1 MNDLQYQNFKQEEFL
16 TEHRKN
22 FFQIDFLKALMI
34 VLVIFDHFVSWNIKS
49 EIGVALWER
58 ISIPV
63 FLIIL
68 GFNMGHSFRGKG
80 NLTLKQ
86 LYSWSY
92 FKHKILRFVIP
103 FLILYAA
110 STFIGLFMYGF
121 DFILMYDTQ
130 YYPDHGLIN
139 LFYLIMPFWGPG
151 NWFIPVLFQF
161 ILIAPLLY
169 WGFAKKPITS
179 LILTFVIEI
188 TMQAIIFFLIGETFT
203 SWEEV
208 HIYSLFSCSILFYLS
223 AVGLGMWFSFSHG
236 INDKRNR
243 FMWILFPI
251 SLVYLIAYQFFDFR
265 LKLDGIPLLRGDYH
279 LLVFPYS
286 AFIILLALRFL
297 PEISNARISRVI
309 SLIGKS
315 TYHILLTQILGYG
328 MITAYWGTHYGMDTP
343 FHADD
348 IIDLVTLWI
357 VFVWLGIIW
366 YKIEHQ
372 EDLTRRILY
381 YLNFFILFPCGFL
394 LIFWL
399 QGFWVPISLI
409 IINLYSLAAIIL
421 YFVVKQPVNTRS
433 LSIWTGFLLLN
444 FISMILEVEFFMP
457 PANWIFFY
465 STGVYFLIAL
475 YFTLKK
481 RHFDL

>member
-1 MNDLQYQNFKQEEFL
+1 MNDINFLNLEQEEQNSF
-16 TEHRKN
+16 RKTY
-22 FFQIDFLKALMI
+22 FFQIDFLKAIMI
-34 VLVIFDHFVSWNIKS
+34 LLVIFDHFVTWNIKN

-63 FLIIL
+63 FLVIL
-68 GFNMGHSFRGKG
+68 GFNLGHSFRGKG
-80 NLTLKQ
+80 DLTLKQ

-92 FKHKILRFVIP
+92 FKNKIQRYILP

-121 DFILMYDTQ
+121 DWELMYYGQ

-139 LFYLIMPFWGPG
+139 LVYLFLPFWGPG
-151 NWFIPVLFQF
+151 NWFIPVLFQS

-169 WGFAKKPITS
+169 WAFTKKPIIS

-188 TMQAIIFFLIGETFT
+188 FMQAIVFFLIGEAFT

-208 HIYSLFSCSILFYLS
+208 HIYTFFSCSILFYLS
-223 AVGLGMWFSFSHG
+223 AVGLGMWFSQG
-236 INDKRNR
+236 YDLKEDRNF
-243 FMWILFPI
+243 FMWFLYPL
-251 SLVYLIAYQFFDFR
+251 SLVYLVIYQFFGFR
-265 LKLDGIPLLRGDYH
+265 IRIDGIPFLRGDYH

-286 AFIILLALRFL
+286 AFLVLLALKFL
-297 PEISNARISRVI
+297 PNSSNARISKTI

-315 TYHILLTQILGYG
+315 TYHILLTQILGYA
-328 MITAYWGTHYGMDTP
+328 MIDAYWGTHYGMDTP

-357 VFVWLGIIW
+357 SFVWLGIIW

-372 EDLTRRILY
+372 KDLIRKILY

-394 LIFWL
+394 LTFWL
-399 QGFWVPISLI
+399 QGFWVPISLV

-421 YFVVKQPVNTRS
+421 HFVLKRPLNTRIIA
-433 LSIWTGFLLLN
+433 IWTGFLVIC
-444 FISMILEVEFFMP
+444 FISMILQVEIILP
-457 PANWIFFY
+457 SDYWIVLLPIGAY
-465 STGVYFLIAL
+465 LVIAVT
-475 YFTLKK
+475 YTISHKF
-481 RHFDL
+481 